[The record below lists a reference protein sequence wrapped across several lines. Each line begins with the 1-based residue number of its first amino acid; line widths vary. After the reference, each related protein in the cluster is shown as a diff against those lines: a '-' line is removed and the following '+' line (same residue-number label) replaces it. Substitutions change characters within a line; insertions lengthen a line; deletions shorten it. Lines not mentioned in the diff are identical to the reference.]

1 MCHIIC
7 IYVAIC
13 NGLSASSFS
22 MGLKTPLTP
31 YTLNVQHKE
40 ATIFLANQA
49 QTLGTVFVDNY
60 IYDIVILHTVFLSF

>member
-1 MCHIIC
+1 
-7 IYVAIC
+7 
-13 NGLSASSFS
+13 

-49 QTLGTVFVDNY
+49 QTLGTVFVDNC